1 MKIFGYSERGIIN
14 SLLYEINYRPQ
25 AKSLFEGFLRLARFP
40 FLDWQP
46 ISVLNLEVLIDQ
58 SFSDFGDAD
67 AVLLIDTGSEALS
80 IFVEAKVKPFQKGQ
94 WTAEEEF
101 NKFKAGLES
110 AVSSSNLFTQLYHKV
125 RLVNGLRKGG
135 LDALKKEGINFPRSS
150 SKRIRKIGSNQVVLR
165 AVRQLEV
172 YLNRTY
178 YIAIVPDEP
187 VRIEAFFHNVLKNS
201 APEGYMEWDVSN
213 YGYMCWEEIEPFCA
227 KCGLKNT
234 LGVFAFNKGGIYRS
248 IREA

>member
-25 AKSLFEGFLRLARFP
+25 AESLFEGFLRLARFP

-46 ISVLNLEVLIDQ
+46 ISVANLEVLIDQ

-94 WTAEEEF
+94 WTAEDEF

-110 AVSSSNLFTQLYHKV
+110 TVSSSNLFTQLYYKV
-125 RLVNGLRKGG
+125 RLMNGLREGG
-135 LDALKKEGINFPRSS
+135 LDALKEVTNFPRSS
-150 SKRIRKIGSNQVVLR
+150 SKQVRKIGSNKVVLR
-165 AVRQLEV
+165 AVRRLEA

-187 VRIEAFFHNVLKNS
+187 ARIEAFFHNVLKDS
-201 APEGYMEWDVSN
+201 APEGYMEWDVTN
-213 YGYMCWEEIEPFCA
+213 YGYICWEAIEAFCA
-227 KCGLKNT
+227 KNELKNT
-234 LGVFAFNKGGIYRS
+234 LGVFAFNRGGIYGS
-248 IREA
+248 TGEA